1 MDNLVLLRNLRRKV
15 KLDPEF
21 SGLCF
26 QRVLSQS
33 QLNIVS
39 GREQDA
45 GEVTYKLSCVII
57 RYVLH
62 FQLWKKWC
70 G

>member
-1 MDNLVLLRNLRRKV
+1 MV
-15 KLDPEF
+15 KLDPEL

-33 QLNIVS
+33 QSNIVS

-45 GEVTYKLSCVII
+45 GEVTYKLSCVIF

-62 FQLWKKWC
+62 FQLWKEWC

>member
-1 MDNLVLLRNLRRKV
+1 MI

-21 SGLCF
+21 SELCF
-26 QRVLSQS
+26 QMVLSQS

-39 GREQDA
+39 ECEQDA
-45 GEVTYKLSCVII
+45 GEVTYKLSYTIF

-62 FQLWKKWC
+62 FQLWWEWC